1 MTTAA
6 HTIETVPVTTL
17 ATGWKLGI
25 TVHRL
30 TGGTPGPTLVIFGGI
45 HGDEAMGVEAV
56 RRIVTSVD
64 VEQLRGTILAV
75 PVANPLSYE
84 SMTRHTLQDGLNL
97 NRIFPGD
104 AGGSITE
111 QLAATLLTII
121 DGADHFIDFH
131 SSGLYSTV
139 DYAYVHDNGREMSEA
154 YGTPLLYHHG
164 SYPGSATGWALEH
177 GIGAMVSELG
187 GGGQLDQ
194 SFLTRATE
202 GAVNVLR
209 RLEML
214 PGEVVT
220 PPVQTVMK
228 TLITLRPRFGG
239 ILLSEFE
246 PERLGESIPGGT
258 VLGRVV
264 DAYTYETVEELVAP
278 YEQTLLV
285 LTRQAFT
292 RVSPGDY
299 GFMVGDA
306 TTATTLAAEFGA

>member
-1 MTTAA
+1 MSTAG
-6 HTIETVPVTTL
+6 HTIESVPVTTL

-30 TGGTPGPTLVIFGGI
+30 TGATGGPTLVIVGGI

-56 RRIVTSVD
+56 RRIVTSID
-64 VEQLRGTILAV
+64 VEQLHGTILAV

-84 SMTRHTLQDGLNL
+84 TMTRHTVLDGLNL

-104 AGGSITE
+104 SGGSVTE
-111 QLAATLLTII
+111 QLAAKLLTII
-121 DGADHFIDFH
+121 ERADHFIDFH

-154 YGTPLLYHHG
+154 YGTPLLYHHD
-164 SYPGSATGWALEH
+164 SYPGSATDWALRH

-194 SFLTRATE
+194 SFLTRAVD
-202 GAVNVLR
+202 GAANVLK
-209 RLEML
+209 RLGML
-214 PGEVVT
+214 PGEAVT
-220 PPVQTVMK
+220 PPQQTVMK

-239 ILLSEFE
+239 ILLSDFE
-246 PERLGESIPGGT
+246 PDRLGQVIPGGT

-264 DAYTYETVEELVAP
+264 DAYTYETLEELVAP
-278 YEQTLLV
+278 YEKTILV

-299 GFMVGDA
+299 GFMVGDG
-306 TTATTLAAEFGA
+306 TTSTTLAAEFGA